1 VGNSL
6 SEHRMT
12 CAQGKRFRMER
23 FAMRVSSEQFAM
35 KVSSEHLVDCASGAH
50 QNLHQMD

>member
-1 VGNSL
+1 VAGNSL
-6 SEHRMT
+6 SERMT
-12 CAQGKRFRMER
+12 CAQGKRFRMEQ

-50 QNLHQMD
+50 QNLHQTD